1 MQPVA
6 YIGLSW
12 NQRINLLFANTVTHS
27 HCKWMCMRRLSPCI
41 ESSCNAVDRLCV
53 LSGWRVVMLK
63 FFIRRS
69 PTSTSFICMKA
80 VFCHSSSPTAASG
93 LSALAKI
100 ICWTPGGRRTEPASS
115 RWIKKYFNLLWPP
128 QSNGPLYSNT
138 VIGILAIDGWVVT
151 VWYNEEGTGWGQP
164 LLANV
169 TAHSSTASVLT
180 SYYLMWLYNCLWNLK
195 G

>member
-128 QSNGPLYSNT
+128 YNRRATDHYTAIRWLVYWPLM
-138 VIGILAIDGWVVT
+138 GGLLLF
-151 VWYNEEGTGWGQP
+151 GTTRRGLGGASP
-164 LLANV
+164 
-169 TAHSSTASVLT
+169 SSQ
-180 SYYLMWLYNCLWNLK
+180 M
-195 G
+195 